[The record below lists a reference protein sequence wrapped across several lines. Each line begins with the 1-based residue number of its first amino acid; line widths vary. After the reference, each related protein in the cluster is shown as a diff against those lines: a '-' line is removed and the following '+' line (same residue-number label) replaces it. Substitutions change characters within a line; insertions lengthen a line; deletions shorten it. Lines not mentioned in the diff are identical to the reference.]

1 MRYYLPLAYRGKKM
15 HFEAGLK
22 RDILP
27 ILGLL
32 ILTSFLA
39 YEALL
44 FYRAKQPAK
53 LIVTPELARLN
64 IGKSVKLKVT
74 VLNYKGEKI
83 SPKVKFKSSNEDV
96 LKVDSSGV
104 VKAVAEGSARLR
116 IYSGRVVK
124 EYMIIVS
131 PPFEVRGLINTPQ
144 TNGVIVFEVTKF
156 LYDEEE
162 NVADVLVW
170 IRNVKVESY
179 EVKPEQIY
187 LIDDKNTVYTF
198 SEEIAKKRAN
208 TFQRK
213 KISFGEHYAGLLS
226 FQLKKGRK
234 PVGVKFDD
242 GINYPILIILEKKH
256 QPPCSELKTQ
266 RPL

>member
-1 MRYYLPLAYRGKKM
+1 M
-15 HFEAGLK
+15 HFETDLK

-27 ILGLL
+27 VLGLL
-32 ILTSFLA
+32 ILISFLA
-39 YEALL
+39 YEAVLL
-44 FYRAKQPAK
+44 YRAKQPAK
-53 LIVTPELARLN
+53 LIVSPELARLN
-64 IGKSVKLKVT
+64 IGKSIKLKVT

-83 SPKVKFKSSNEDV
+83 SSKVKFKSSNENV

-116 IYSGRVVK
+116 IYSGKVIK

-131 PPFEVRGLINTPQ
+131 RPFEVRGLINMPQ

-156 LYDEEE
+156 FYDEGE

-170 IRNVKVESY
+170 IRNVKLELY

-198 SEEIAKKRAN
+198 SEEATKKRAN
-208 TFQRK
+208 TFRRK
-213 KISFGEHYAGLLS
+213 KIPFGEHYTGLLS
-226 FQLKKGRK
+226 FKLKKGRK
-234 PVGVKFDD
+234 PVEVKFDD
-242 GINYPILIILEKKH
+242 GINYPILIYLEKKR
-256 QPPCSELKTQ
+256 QPSCSQLKTQ
-266 RPL
+266 KLL